1 MKSDHAKRRRGTTQ
15 SFQNNR
21 NNHIVPFTWR
31 RVTMRTYIRIAAI
44 TAAGLLIAGCQQEKK
59 TEVVPVGEMAEYKDP
74 LYGFTIKYPTAWL
87 SSLEAGHARFFSA
100 QEVDKKFLDP
110 LGAYPNGA
118 VIEVEVTRT
127 PTAASEASRLIE
139 EMKTQGYQIVA
150 NEKKTIAE
158 KQASVVTYKALFS
171 SSVELS
177 GMRVLLPLD
186 SALYDMHFAGFADLA
201 EANRLIFDS
210 SLQSFKPPKPIVKGR
225 DETLPS
231 ESFASYDAKVVKDGK
246 EQILFTFEYPENFD
260 FRTLPK
266 GKNELVLG
274 LHGKRLD
281 CNIQFDVFSAQNL
294 TVDKVFDQNKGKYK
308 GASSAKTSIGGRDAR
323 YLNYSATKDVE
334 RRVYFVV
341 KDNRVYRITMD
352 YYKPQ
357 RQEYL
362 AAYDKVLGSIK
373 LK

>member
-1 MKSDHAKRRRGTTQ
+1 MKSDHAKRKRGMTL
-15 SFQNNR
+15 SFR
-21 NNHIVPFTWR
+21 NNSNSHIVLLTR
-31 RVTMRTYIRIAAI
+31 RKITMRIYVRIAAVA
-44 TAAGLLIAGCQQEKK
+44 AAGLLIAGCQQEKK

-74 LYGFTIKYPTAWL
+74 LYGFSIKYPAEWL
-87 SSLEAGHARFFSA
+87 SSPEAGHARFFSA

-127 PTAASEASRLIE
+127 PTADDEASRLLG
-139 EMKTQGYQIVA
+139 EMKTQGYQIIS

-158 KQASVVTYKALFS
+158 KQASVVNYKARFS
-171 SSVELS
+171 TSVELS
-177 GMRVLLPLD
+177 GMRILLPLD
-186 SALYDMHFAGFADLA
+186 SALYDMHFAGFADVA
-201 EANRLIFDS
+201 DANKLIFDA
-210 SLQSFKPPKPIVKGR
+210 SLQSFKLPKPIVKGR

-231 ESFASYDAKVVKDGK
+231 ESFASYDAK
-246 EQILFTFEYPENFD
+246 LFTFEYPENFD
-260 FRTLPK
+260 FRSLPK
-266 GKNELVLG
+266 GKNEMVLG

-308 GASSAKTSIGGRDAR
+308 GASSAKTLIGGKEAR
-323 YLNYSATKDVE
+323 YLTYSATKDVE

-341 KDNRVYRITMD
+341 KDNRVYRITLD